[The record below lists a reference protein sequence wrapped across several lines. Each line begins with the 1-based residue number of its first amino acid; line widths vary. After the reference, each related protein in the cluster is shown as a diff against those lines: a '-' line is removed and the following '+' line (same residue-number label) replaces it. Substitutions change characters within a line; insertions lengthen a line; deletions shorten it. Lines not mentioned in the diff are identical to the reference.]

1 MKDLRFEKPKVEVK
15 IHDEYNV
22 DYNIKPLARGYG
34 ITLGNTL
41 RRVLLSSIPG
51 AAIANV
57 RIDGVQHEYSTIEGV
72 YEDVMGI
79 VLNLKQV
86 VVGVDSKDPN
96 FEQKLELYVE
106 GPTRVTAGDFNKV
119 TGVSI
124 INPDQLIAN
133 VTGNIPFRMEVT
145 VRRGIGYVSAEDN
158 KVFNYNQLGVIAIDS
173 LYSPVKR
180 VSYKVDK
187 IRGDDDE
194 LTLHIETDGSI
205 NGRDVL
211 PIASKILIDYL
222 TTIVEVS
229 EQVIQEEFIKE
240 EEKEPVNEKLEM
252 SIDKLD
258 LTVRLYNSLK
268 RAGITTVAE
277 IVSKPEEEIMR
288 LRSLGRKSFKE
299 LKDKL
304 IEHNLSFANSMMRDS
319 IIDDDAFDD
328 EEEEE

>member
-1 MKDLRFEKPKVEVK
+1 MIELKFEKPKVDVK
-15 IHDEYNV
+15 IHDDYNV
-22 DYNIKPLARGYG
+22 DYSIKPLSRGFG

-41 RRVLLSSIPG
+41 RRVLLSSVPG
-51 AAIANV
+51 AAIVNV
-57 RIDGVQHEYSTIEGV
+57 KIDGVQHEYSTIEGV

-79 VLNLKQV
+79 VLNLKQIV
-86 VVGVDSKDPN
+86 VNVDSNEPN

-106 GPTRVTAGDFNKV
+106 GPTTVTAKDFNKV
-119 TGVSI
+119 TGVNI
-124 INPDQLIAN
+124 VNPDQVIATI
-133 VTGNIPFRMEVT
+133 TGDVALQMEVT
-145 VRRGIGYVSAEDN
+145 VRRGIGYVSAEEN
-158 KVFNYNQLGVIAIDS
+158 KIFSNNQIGIIPIDS

-187 IRGDDDE
+187 IRGDDDA
-194 LTLHIETDGSI
+194 LTLSIETDGSI
-205 NGRDVL
+205 KGHEVL
-211 PIASKILIDYL
+211 PIASKILTDYL
-222 TTIVEVS
+222 EAIVEIS
-229 EQVIQEEFIKE
+229 DEAINADFIKE

-268 RAGITTVAE
+268 RAGITTVAQ
-277 IVSKPEEEIMR
+277 IVEKPEEEIMR

-304 IEHNLSFANSMMRDS
+304 AEHNLTFANSVIRENINKS
-319 IIDDDAFDD
+319 T

>member
-1 MKDLRFEKPKVEVK
+1 MKELKFEKPKVDVK
-15 IHDEYNV
+15 IINDYNV
-22 DYNIKPLARGYG
+22 EYSIRPLARGFG

-41 RRVLLSSIPG
+41 RRVLLSSVPG
-51 AAIANV
+51 AAIVNV
-57 RIDGVQHEYSTIEGV
+57 KIDGIQHEYSTIDGV

-86 VVGVDSKDPN
+86 VISVDSKEPN

-106 GPTRVTAGDFNKV
+106 GPTTVKAGDFNKV
-119 TGVSI
+119 TGVNI
-124 INPDQLIAN
+124 INPDQVIATI
-133 VTGNIPFRMEVT
+133 TGNNSFSMEVT

-158 KVFNYNQLGVIAIDS
+158 KEFSYNQVGIIAIDS

-180 VSYKVDK
+180 VSYNVDK
-187 IRGDDDE
+187 IRGDDDA
-194 LTLHIETDGSI
+194 LTLNIETDGSI
-205 NGRDVL
+205 DGHDVL
-211 PIASKILIDYL
+211 PVASKILIDYL

-229 EQVIQEEFIKE
+229 EEVIHEDFIKE

-277 IVSKPEEEIMR
+277 IVEKSEEEIMR

-304 IEHNLSFANSMMRDS
+304 VEHNLSFANSVMRDHL
-319 IIDDDAFDD
+319 DD
-328 EEEEE
+328 ESLEEDEE

>member
-1 MKDLRFEKPKVEVK
+1 MIELKFEKPKVDVK
-15 IHDEYNV
+15 IHDDYNV
-22 DYNIKPLARGYG
+22 DYSIKPLSRGFG

-41 RRVLLSSIPG
+41 RRVLLSSVPG
-51 AAIANV
+51 AAIVNV
-57 RIDGVQHEYSTIEGV
+57 KIDGVQHEYSTIEGV

-79 VLNLKQV
+79 VLNLKQIV
-86 VVGVDSKDPN
+86 VNVDSNEPN

-106 GPTRVTAGDFNKV
+106 GPTTVTAKDFNKV
-119 TGVSI
+119 TGVNI
-124 INPDQLIAN
+124 VNPDQVIATI
-133 VTGNIPFRMEVT
+133 TGDVALQMEVT
-145 VRRGIGYVSAEDN
+145 VRRGIGYVSAEEN
-158 KVFNYNQLGVIAIDS
+158 KIFSNNQIGIIPIDS

-187 IRGDDDE
+187 IRGDDDA
-194 LTLHIETDGSI
+194 LTLSIETDGSI
-205 NGRDVL
+205 KGHEVL
-211 PIASKILIDYL
+211 PIASKILTDYL
-222 TTIVEVS
+222 EAIVEIS
-229 EQVIQEEFIKE
+229 DEAINADFIKE

-268 RAGITTVAE
+268 RTGIITVAQ
-277 IVSKPEEEIMR
+277 IVEKPEEEIMR

-304 IEHNLSFANSMMRDS
+304 AEHNLTFANSVIRENINKS
-319 IIDDDAFDD
+319 T